1 MAKRIGFIMPELCE
15 NDNIYQG
22 YLKSKHGKTYVHN
35 MLTNKE
41 FNPEKVLAQLQYDFL
56 NGTYKT
62 SNYSVFKIYEPKERI
77 IYRLPYVPDRIAHH
91 CIMNVMEEFWTN
103 KIPNTSYSCIKG
115 RGVSG
120 AYRYL
125 KKVLKDEENTK
136 YCLKADVKKFF
147 PNVNHRILKQVI
159 TRYIKDYEFLNILY
173 EIIDSIDSFVNST
186 NIGRKGYN
194 LPIGNY
200 LSQYF
205 ANLII
210 AQVVI
215 KLRKKFPKLYII
227 VYMDDIVVLASTKE
241 ILHEFRKEL
250 IKALREVDLELKP
263 NYQVFPV
270 EIRGISFVGFIF
282 YHKTI
287 KLRKNIVYRIF
298 RLCNKYINNR
308 ISKAQFKRSMA
319 SYYGWLKCADTKGLC
334 IRIYNITEVWYSNF
348 KGRRVKI
355 STLKGCT
362 IKICH
367 VNKHKK
373 YFVIEAIYHNSPVEI
388 QSGSKTLLKTLLSE
402 RKSFTSNNIKN
413 NILFTFK

>member
-56 NGTYKT
+56 NGTYRT

-77 IYRLPYVPDRIAHH
+77 IYRLPYVPDKIAHH
-91 CIMNVMEEFWTN
+91 CIMNVMEDFWTN

-136 YCLKADVKKFF
+136 YCFKADVKKFF

-173 EIIDSIDSFVNST
+173 EIIDSTDSFVKST
-186 NIGRKGYN
+186 NIGRIGYN

-210 AQVVI
+210 AIVVL

-227 VYMDDIVVLASTKE
+227 IYMDDIVVLASTKE
-241 ILHEFRKEL
+241 ILHKFRKEL
-250 IKALREVDLELKP
+250 IKALKEVDLELKP

-270 EIRGISFVGFIF
+270 ETRGISFVGFIF

-287 KLRKNIVYRIF
+287 KLRKNIVHNII
-298 RLCNKYINNR
+298 RLCNKYVDNM
-308 ISKAQFKRSMA
+308 ISKARFKRSMA
-319 SYYGWLKCADTKGLC
+319 SYYGWLKCADTKGLYVK
-334 IRIYNITEVWYSNF
+334 IYTITGVWYSNF
-348 KGRRVKI
+348 KGREVKI
-355 STLKGCT
+355 STLKKKT
-362 IKICH
+362 IKVVHI
-367 VNKHKK
+367 NKHKK
-373 YFVIEAIYHNSPVEI
+373 YFVIEATYNNNPIEVKS
-388 QSGSKTLLKTLLSE
+388 SSKMLLKELL
-402 RKSFTSNNIKN
+402 RLKKSVTSNNIKS